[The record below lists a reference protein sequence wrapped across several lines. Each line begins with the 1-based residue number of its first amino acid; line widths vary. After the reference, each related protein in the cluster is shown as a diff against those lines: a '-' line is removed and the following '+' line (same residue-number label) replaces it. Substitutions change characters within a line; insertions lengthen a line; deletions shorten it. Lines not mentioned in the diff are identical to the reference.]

1 MVFDVDPSD
10 TPLATD
16 SVVDGANLRVVDL
29 EDPAKI
35 VNELTTVEAGS
46 KATVSAPAVPR
57 F

>member
-29 EDPAKI
+29 EDPAEI

-46 KATVSAPAVPR
+46 KATVSAPAVLR
-57 F
+57 S